1 MLRARMALSV
11 LLVVVTSETAEGADF
26 GLISGDI
33 ESRMDKMANEIDQL
47 NSEVDLLHLQLSN
60 AEAKIFDLEQH
71 QRIADYAQQLAN
83 IPDLM
88 RLAKE
93 HPELKKD
100 IDAAIRQMLGQH

>member
-1 MLRARMALSV
+1 
-11 LLVVVTSETAEGADF
+11 
-26 GLISGDI
+26 
-33 ESRMDKMANEIDQL
+33 MDKMANEIDQL

-93 HPELKKD
+93 HPELKKISMPRYVKCSD
-100 IDAAIRQMLGQH
+100 SIDLTDQMEGNDHG